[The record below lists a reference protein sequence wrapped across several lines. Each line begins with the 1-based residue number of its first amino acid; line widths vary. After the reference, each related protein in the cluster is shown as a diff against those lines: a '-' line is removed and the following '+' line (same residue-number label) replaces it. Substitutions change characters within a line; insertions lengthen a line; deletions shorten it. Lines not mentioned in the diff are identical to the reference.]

1 MAKKE
6 TSEVK
11 KLQKKEVSITEIKYA
26 ESLYVEKGI
35 SPQAIAI
42 EIDRNIKTI
51 YAWRDKYNWD
61 ETKELFESGPMELK
75 KILLKEAV
83 RIVKGEKSVDE
94 NGQEKKGIDADSLSK
109 VMKAYDYMNKKL
121 SVEVFRDA
129 FVEFDN
135 WMTTIDPK
143 VAFEFTK
150 FHKMFLQDKIGQ
162 EA

>member
-1 MAKKE
+1 MAKKVE
-6 TSEVK
+6 NK
-11 KLQKKEVSITEIKYA
+11 AKKEVSQTEIKYA
-26 ESLYVEKGI
+26 ESLYVEKGV
-35 SPQAIAI
+35 SPQAIAL
-42 EIDRNIKTI
+42 ELDRNIKTI
-51 YAWRDKYNWD
+51 YSWRDKYNWE

-83 RIVKGEKSVDE
+83 RIVKGEPVLDSDGKP
-94 NGQEKKGIDADSLSK
+94 KPGIDADSLSK

-129 FVEFDN
+129 FVDFDN

-150 FHKMFLQDKIGQ
+150 YHKMFLQDKISQ